1 MSTYVS
7 LPFYVYVTSNLQN
20 EQITQ
25 ISMAYSSL
33 RPRST

>member
-1 MSTYVS
+1 MSTSVS
-7 LPFYVYVTSNLQN
+7 LPFYVYITSNLQK
-20 EQITQ
+20 EHTTL